1 MRCVNNADAL
11 VFCPVLLQLWAQN
24 DKLGDPVETG
34 ISERTTVQ
42 GTWYTRCLVYQW
54 YTRCLLELFIVLVC
68 PNTTTPLE
76 VV

>member
-11 VFCPVLLQLWAQN
+11 VFRPVRVQLWAQN
-24 DKLGDPVETG
+24 NNPGDPVDRG
-34 ISERTTVQ
+34 MSERTTVE